1 MKSKKLE
8 LKKEV
13 IASLT
18 NDAMANVLGGDFLT
32 GRNTI
37 GACAPATHNG
47 AGCCSGYCKPY
58 SQEMTCGTCPMT
70 EFDTCDCVVP
80 YTKICEKLTDDCVVD
95 SMFCIAKTVTCP

>member
-37 GACAPATHNG
+37 GACAPVTHNG

-58 SQEMTCGTCPMT
+58 SQEMTCETCGDNC
-70 EFDTCDCVVP
+70 FNKDTLYC
-80 YTKICEKLTDDCVVD
+80 
-95 SMFCIAKTVTCP
+95 KTVEKVCQIIARTDIDCKIEIAV